1 MGKKTVVGV
10 AAAAAGLAW
19 AAHDLPAQFG
29 AYPDKGARGDRVR
42 RAPQV
47 PDGEV
52 RNAPATKPLIPNA
65 EDRRRVGVLL
75 FGGKKRQP
83 GGAIPVLS
91 DRGDGADDH
100 ELHITWFG
108 HASSLVEIDG
118 ARV

>member
-10 AAAAAGLAW
+10 AAVAAGLAW

-29 AYPDKGARGDRVR
+29 AYPDKGERGQRVR
-42 RAPQV
+42 RSPQFR
-47 PDGEV
+47 DGEF
-52 RNAPATKPLIPNA
+52 RNEHATKPLIPNA
-65 EDRRRVGVLL
+65 EDRRRIGDLL
-75 FGGKKRQP
+75 FGGKNRQP

-108 HASSLVEIDG
+108 HASSLVE
-118 ARV
+118 